1 MATLGAFSVPVND
14 HTGLGSL
21 VTASQTLRFFGY
33 FQTQFFNAR
42 TDVENGLV
50 VKQNSLALQPSRLFV
65 QCDLVPR

>member
-1 MATLGAFSVPVND
+1 MTTLGAFSVPIND

-21 VTASQTLRFFGY
+21 VAASQTLRFFGY

-50 VKQNSLALQPSRLFV
+50 VKQNPLALQPSRLFV
-65 QCDLVPR
+65 